1 MTERPSRGTAWT
13 LAIVACGVVGTVAVG
28 VTMSLTRGTST
39 SGIRIA
45 ETATEDYGR
54 RLLLQTSLLIGPDN
68 PDPARRFSGSRLNC
82 SSCHLSA
89 GADPGMLSLVQ
100 TDERY
105 PRPSGRDGNVGDL
118 FQRIDGCMTRSMN
131 GRTMPR
137 DSVEMVAMV
146 AYIQSLGQRFN
157 ASSASVR
164 KATEPPAFATPDR
177 AADPEAGGEVFR
189 ARCALCHGA
198 DGLGLFASTKKEH
211 GYVFPPLWGPDSFNN
226 GAGMGRVLTA
236 ARFIKARMPL
246 GQPDLTDDEA
256 FDVAAYINVQPRPA
270 MANLDRDYPDRSTKP
285 ADNPYGPY
293 VDPFP
298 IEQHTLGPFQ
308 PIEAFYK
315 QQQKKA
321 AAQAAR

>member
-1 MTERPSRGTAWT
+1 MTDRPSRKTAWI
-13 LAIVACGVVGTVAVG
+13 LAIVACGVVGSVAVG
-28 VTMSLTRGTST
+28 VTMSVARGTPAEEST
-39 SGIRIA
+39 A
-45 ETATEDYGR
+45 DVATEDYGR
-54 RLLLQTSLLIGPDN
+54 RLLMQTSLLLGPDN

-82 SSCHLSA
+82 SSCHLGA
-89 GADPGMLSLVQ
+89 GADPGMLSLVL

-131 GRTMPR
+131 GRAMPR

-146 AYIQSLGQRFN
+146 TYIKSLGQRFN
-157 ASSASVR
+157 ASGASLRTV
-164 KATEPPAFATPDR
+164 TEPAAFVTPER
-177 AADPEAGGEVFR
+177 AASADAGGRVFR
-189 ARCALCHGA
+189 ERCAVCHGA
-198 DGLGLFASTKKEH
+198 DGLGLRATTSAQH
-211 GYVFPPLWGPDSFNN
+211 GYVFPPLWGPDSFND

-236 ARFIKARMPL
+236 ARFIKARMPH

-270 MANLDRDYPDRSTKP
+270 MANLDRDYPDRLTKP

-298 IEQHTLGPFQ
+298 AEQHKLGPFQ

-315 QQQKKA
+315 AQQKKA